1 MDKNRVFKAKAL
13 HYWLNFTERLAEIIL
28 HRSPDSYDVT
38 LEKCVPYGQGKYN
51 NLDIIRPKTATGKKL
66 PFMIYVHGG
75 GWISGVKSMRRTYCY
90 EYAKKGV
97 VVANIDY
104 IWAPLKQFPYP
115 VQDVLDA
122 IDFLFDNA
130 ERLNIDTS
138 KIIFGGESAGVYFGM
153 ILNFIAAHNEALDVM
168 GLKFRHAKEFKIT
181 VNMFNC
187 GAFDMRSLASS
198 KFPGMD
204 IMVESLTDIST
215 KDIREGL
222 YEDRINVIYPEKFL
236 DENFAPTFII
246 CAEKDALMTDSFALK
261 AKLDKFHVK
270 NELLKC
276 TGALYG
282 RHAFAVSTVTPMG
295 QKILE
300 KTQKFVFAALYA
312 KNEHEQEQEESA
324 A

>member
-1 MDKNRVFKAKAL
+1 MDKNRVFKAKTL
-13 HYWLNFTERLAEIIL
+13 HYLLNFSERLAEILL
-28 HRSPDSYDVT
+28 HRSPNSYDVS

-51 NLDIIRPKTATGKKL
+51 NLDVIRPKNQSEKL
-66 PFMIYVHGG
+66 PLMIYVHGG
-75 GWISGVKSMRRTYCY
+75 GWISGVKSMRRTYCF
-90 EYAKKGV
+90 EFAKKGV

-104 IWAPLKQFPYP
+104 QWSPIKQFPYP

-122 IDFLFDNA
+122 VDFLFDNA

-153 ILNFIAAHNEALDVM
+153 ILNFIANHKEVLDIM
-168 GLKFRHAKEFKIT
+168 GLKFRHADEFKISAN
-181 VNMFNC
+181 VFNC

-198 KFPGMD
+198 KFPNMD
-204 IMVESLTDIST
+204 IMVESLTDIPV

-222 YEDRINVIYPEKFL
+222 AEDRINVIYPEKFL

-246 CAEKDALMTDSFALK
+246 CAEHDALIVDSYALK
-261 AKLDKFHVK
+261 AKFDKLGVK

-282 RHAFAVSTVTPMG
+282 RHAFAVSTVTPTG
-295 QKILE
+295 RKILE
-300 KTQKFVFAALYA
+300 KTQDFVFLVLNSM
-312 KNEHEQEQEESA
+312 KNSENIATIETT
-324 A
+324 

>member
-1 MDKNRVFKAKAL
+1 MNKNRVFKAKAL

-28 HRSPDSYDVT
+28 HRNPDSYDVT

-51 NLDIIRPKTATGKKL
+51 NLDIIRPKNNTEKL
-66 PFMIYVHGG
+66 PLMIYVHGG

-130 ERLNIDTS
+130 ERFNIDTS

-153 ILNFIAAHNEALDVM
+153 ILNFIAGHFETLDVM

-181 VNMFNC
+181 VNMFKLRRVRYARAC
-187 GAFDMRSLASS
+187 IVQVSEHGYYGGKSYRYFHKRH
-198 KFPGMD
+198 K
-204 IMVESLTDIST
+204 
-215 KDIREGL
+215 R
-222 YEDRINVIYPEKFL
+222 R
-236 DENFAPTFII
+236 
-246 CAEKDALMTDSFALK
+246 ALRGPNQRDLSRK
-261 AKLDKFHVK
+261 VSGRKLRADVHYLRRKRRAYD
-270 NELLKC
+270 
-276 TGALYG
+276 G
-282 RHAFAVSTVTPMG
+282 
-295 QKILE
+295 
-300 KTQKFVFAALYA
+300 
-312 KNEHEQEQEESA
+312 
-324 A
+324 